1 MFILCMITTDV
12 YELRPV
18 SINHYRVPVAHLVPV
33 PGICIPDLLNEVEY
47 KPGWRNNHQNNKG
60 YWHED

>member
-1 MFILCMITTDV
+1 MITTDV

-18 SINHYRVPVAHLVPV
+18 SINHYRVLVAHLVPV

-47 KPGWRNNHQNNKG
+47 KPG
-60 YWHED
+60 